1 MLKKWLSYREHALLG
16 RALAPEEAHYLT
28 EIARRLTALRL
39 LAPKLDE
46 NYRAVTAET
55 YTWPRTERARA

>member
-16 RALAPEEAHYLT
+16 RALAPEEAQYAT

-46 NYRAVTAET
+46 NYQAVTAET
-55 YTWPRTERARA
+55 FAWPKTEHERA